1 MYNFG
6 DIKYTFD
13 DKTMSVFTK
22 DSFCKEEEDEVINYF
37 YKMKVSRY
45 KYRLDL
51 MGYTLIR
58 ARKEFDALF
67 KFEEYFEDLDDEYM
81 PKDVVNFNFFI
92 EKLNLFL
99 SDEQVTEPTCALLEY
114 MFNNEWPNKY
124 IYGIPVSDIRLVVRI
139 VLEFCDEDE
148 DVIYYLT
155 DLIASGFFVEEYDFV
170 GQACKNLSSTGQFYD
185 KTIIVTEGKADI
197 AILRKAFELHYT
209 GEKDFFEFFDYGYK
223 KLRGGT
229 DEVLKLAKTFETIGI
244 RNRII
249 FLFDNDTA
257 GRNELARF
265 NKENF
270 SDNMKAFC
278 YPDIE
283 IANLYPAYKNS
294 KLSIENINGKAVS
307 IELFLGSNIL
317 KDKGKYIPIEW
328 KDNDQGVIQKKEAV
342 KNRFYKMCKE
352 NPNDIDWKDLDKI
365 FKILFNASIS

>member
-1 MYNFG
+1 MGAYSRFQIGMYNFG

-81 PKDVVNFNFFI
+81 PKDVINFNFFI

-170 GQACKNLSSTGQFYD
+170 GQAWIYRLKSALFSVFQCTPIRYNSA
-185 KTIIVTEGKADI
+185 IVSG
-197 AILRKAFELHYT
+197 
-209 GEKDFFEFFDYGYK
+209 
-223 KLRGGT
+223 
-229 DEVLKLAKTFETIGI
+229 
-244 RNRII
+244 
-249 FLFDNDTA
+249 
-257 GRNELARF
+257 
-265 NKENF
+265 
-270 SDNMKAFC
+270 
-278 YPDIE
+278 
-283 IANLYPAYKNS
+283 
-294 KLSIENINGKAVS
+294 
-307 IELFLGSNIL
+307 
-317 KDKGKYIPIEW
+317 
-328 KDNDQGVIQKKEAV
+328 
-342 KNRFYKMCKE
+342 
-352 NPNDIDWKDLDKI
+352 
-365 FKILFNASIS
+365 